1 MTKRASQAG
10 DAPTTDRTGAL
21 CLGTEV
27 NTRGKRRRWTVEQ
40 KHQILAEGM
49 EPGVSAAMVA
59 RKHGISRG
67 QFYAW
72 RQQLLLRGALR
83 GGADTMPSLAG
94 VNVTTTALRLEP
106 AIPSPPASG
115 TPATAAALVLPVQPG
130 DRVGT
135 MAPDGVAGRLD
146 EDFRVEHAPTTDRKS
161 VLNSPLAAQADCGQ
175 ADRSPHPPGQDLP
188 SGPVLN
194 FLSSL
199 GDPGEIPGSLVV
211 GPARGRSRT
220 DSSRI
225 GRPVMDSRID
235 ALSRV
240 ATMHR
245 TSSPVAC
252 PCTSLTG
259 LKPSRSI

>member
-72 RQQLLLRGALR
+72 RQQLLLRGALG

-146 EDFRVEHAPTTDRKS
+146 EDFRR
-161 VLNSPLAAQADCGQ
+161 
-175 ADRSPHPPGQDLP
+175 
-188 SGPVLN
+188 
-194 FLSSL
+194 
-199 GDPGEIPGSLVV
+199 
-211 GPARGRSRT
+211 
-220 DSSRI
+220 
-225 GRPVMDSRID
+225 
-235 ALSRV
+235 
-240 ATMHR
+240 
-245 TSSPVAC
+245 
-252 PCTSLTG
+252 
-259 LKPSRSI
+259 

>member
-1 MTKRASQAG
+1 MSSVTEEDGMAKRASQAG
-10 DAPTTDRTGAL
+10 DAPTTDRTGVL

-115 TPATAAALVLPVQPG
+115 TPATAAALVLPVRKRRGASTLRDAMKIGPPVVLEEG
-130 DRVGT
+130 RWDDGRGVG
-135 MAPDGVAGRLD
+135 
-146 EDFRVEHAPTTDRKS
+146 
-161 VLNSPLAAQADCGQ
+161 
-175 ADRSPHPPGQDLP
+175 
-188 SGPVLN
+188 
-194 FLSSL
+194 
-199 GDPGEIPGSLVV
+199 I
-211 GPARGRSRT
+211 
-220 DSSRI
+220 
-225 GRPVMDSRID
+225 
-235 ALSRV
+235 
-240 ATMHR
+240 
-245 TSSPVAC
+245 
-252 PCTSLTG
+252 
-259 LKPSRSI
+259 